1 MGSTWA
7 GADFHQAAG
16 ASQAIEKG
24 QNQSADR
31 PTSVD
36 SVASPATGAFNIR
49 MSQFMQPSIHVTN
62 QQELLAAVV
71 SAQASGEPTGIAFD
85 NDIQMDQTID
95 IPSGTTITVAG
106 PYKLEMTADLTTI
119 SVEQGASLTIDG
131 IDVTAAAGTTGTG
144 LVVDG
149 NLTLASGSITNN
161 VNDNEGFG
169 GGVTVSAPGS
179 FTMTGGT
186 ISGNTAGTIPATITE
201 CGGGGVRNDGVGAT
215 FTLTGGTIS
224 GNTAAYSGGGVC
236 NANGATFVMDGGE
249 IT

>member
-1 MGSTWA
+1 MVKTHKLVA
-7 GADFHQAAG
+7 MAAVGALIGGFMIGTAPPAQSAAG
-16 ASQAIEKG
+16 
-24 QNQSADR
+24 DL
-31 PTSVD
+31 
-36 SVASPATGAFNIR
+36 
-49 MSQFMQPSIHVTN
+49 HVTN
-62 QQELLAAVV
+62 QQELLAAVT
-71 SAQASGEPTGIAFD
+71 SAQVSGEPTNILFD
-85 NDIQMDQTID
+85 NDIQVNQTID
-95 IPSGTTITVAG
+95 IPSGTTITVTG

-119 SVEQGASLTIDG
+119 CVEQGASLTIDG
-131 IDVTAAAGTTGTG
+131 IDVTTAAGTTGTG

-149 NLTLASGSITNN
+149 SLTLASGSITNN
-161 VNDNEGFG
+161 VNDNEGFS
-169 GGVTVSAPGS
+169 GGVTVNAPGS

-186 ISGNTAGTIPATITE
+186 ISGNTAGAIPATITD